1 MFPVSYL
8 VLRDFFFVTTHTKR
22 HTLLTAVVRNVLA
35 ARVPGDSLCLSC
47 VTGPT
52 TSHAAPRAGRL
63 LKFLGENAITR
74 MLFTPSLLQLV
85 LDQCDPEALKE
96 GMKTMRIVWL
106 CGEVVTVE
114 LR

>member
-1 MFPVSYL
+1 MSVLPPSTRPLLYPPVSCGSVDGDGL
-8 VLRDFFFVTTHTKR
+8 PSCLNRPPFVVH
-22 HTLLTAVVRNVLA
+22 
-35 ARVPGDSLCLSC
+35 
-47 VTGPT
+47 
-52 TSHAAPRAGRL
+52 RL
-63 LKFLGENAITR
+63 LKYLGENAITR

-85 LDQCDPEALKE
+85 LDQCSPEDLRE

>member
-1 MFPVSYL
+1 RL
-8 VLRDFFFVTTHTKR
+8 V
-22 HTLLTAVVRNVLA
+22 
-35 ARVPGDSLCLSC
+35 
-47 VTGPT
+47 
-52 TSHAAPRAGRL
+52 
-63 LKFLGENAITR
+63 KFLGENAITR

>member
-1 MFPVSYL
+1 MLSHPPPVRCRTCILY
-8 VLRDFFFVTTHTKR
+8 
-22 HTLLTAVVRNVLA
+22 LLTFGNVAMGGHHVELS
-35 ARVPGDSLCLSC
+35 PYSLIQ
-47 VTGPT
+47 
-52 TSHAAPRAGRL
+52 RL
-63 LKFLGENAITR
+63 LKYLGENAITR

-85 LDQCDPEALKE
+85 LDQCEPEELRE

>member
-1 MFPVSYL
+1 MCVCMYAC
-8 VLRDFFFVTTHTKR
+8 
-22 HTLLTAVVRNVLA
+22 LTSACVVIVVRVKWFLRIGGSSKRTERA
-35 ARVPGDSLCLSC
+35 VHSLSLTHRVFSFRDRLVKYLGD
-47 VTGPT
+47 
-52 TSHAAPRAGRL
+52 
-63 LKFLGENAITR
+63 NAITR

-85 LDQCDPEALKE
+85 LDQCEPDDLRE

>member
-1 MFPVSYL
+1 MHSFFLCSNQPTGGPVERL
-8 VLRDFFFVTTHTKR
+8 V
-22 HTLLTAVVRNVLA
+22 
-35 ARVPGDSLCLSC
+35 
-47 VTGPT
+47 
-52 TSHAAPRAGRL
+52 
-63 LKFLGENAITR
+63 KFLGDNAITR

-114 LR
+114 LRSEQDKTVK

>member
-1 MFPVSYL
+1 MSIPVPL
-8 VLRDFFFVTTHTKR
+8 
-22 HTLLTAVVRNVLA
+22 AVGVIK
-35 ARVPGDSLCLSC
+35 
-47 VTGPT
+47 
-52 TSHAAPRAGRL
+52 RL
-63 LKFLGENAITR
+63 LKYLGENAITR

-85 LDQCDPEALKE
+85 LDQCEPEELKE

>member
-1 MFPVSYL
+1 M
-8 VLRDFFFVTTHTKR
+8 
-22 HTLLTAVVRNVLA
+22 
-35 ARVPGDSLCLSC
+35 
-47 VTGPT
+47 
-52 TSHAAPRAGRL
+52 
-63 LKFLGENAITR
+63 KFLGENAITR

-96 GMKTMRIVWL
+96 GMKAMRIAWL

>member
-1 MFPVSYL
+1 MCVLPPSVLLLLTTARPFAHALGSEDRLIVWSPPSCVRLALSHL
-8 VLRDFFFVTTHTKR
+8 VLFLFSGVFVG
-22 HTLLTAVVRNVLA
+22 L
-35 ARVPGDSLCLSC
+35 LSC
-47 VTGPT
+47 
-52 TSHAAPRAGRL
+52 RL
-63 LKFLGENAITR
+63 LQFLRENAITR

-85 LDQCDPEALKE
+85 MDQCDPDALRE